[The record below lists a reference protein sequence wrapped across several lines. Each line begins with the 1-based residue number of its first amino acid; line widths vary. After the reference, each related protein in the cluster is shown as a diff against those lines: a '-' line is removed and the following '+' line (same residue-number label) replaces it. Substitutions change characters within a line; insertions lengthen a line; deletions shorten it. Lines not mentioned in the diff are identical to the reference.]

1 MGSSGA
7 LPNTTG
13 NVTIGGTLKL
23 NNAATIQLGAG
34 LDTDLYRIGA
44 NKLGTDG
51 ALYLGNIAAPGA
63 IGGFGGLY
71 VTGAGALTYV
81 GGAGTVTTV
90 APA

>member
-7 LPNTTG
+7 LPATAG
-13 NVTIGGTLKL
+13 NLTVGGTLKL
-23 NNAATIQLGAG
+23 NGGAAIQLGAA
-34 LDTDLYRIGA
+34 LDTDLYRIGV

-51 ALYLGNIAAPGA
+51 ALYLGIESAPGA
-63 IGGFGGLY
+63 IAGFGGLY

-81 GGAGTVTTV
+81 GGSGTVTTV